1 MRAGRPAPQ
10 LREELAVLRH
20 RLLIDCV
27 NHERR
32 DLRMRKFL
40 VNSYGESMAT
50 KLKFIRLKIE
60 DELIQPVNNLADI
73 RDELKADIASEIVE
87 WYLNQR
93 KAGHVHIRYFSSP
106 KGSDYQ
112 GIWFHPDT
120 IKRAKQQAEDDQQ
133 PLNRLIYTALAR
145 YFEQSI

>member
-60 DELIQPVNNLADI
+60 DELIQPVNNLAGI

-93 KAGHVHIRYFSSP
+93 KAGHVHIRYFSRDRKSVV
-106 KGSDYQ
+106 
-112 GIWFHPDT
+112 
-120 IKRAKQQAEDDQQ
+120 
-133 PLNRLIYTALAR
+133 
-145 YFEQSI
+145 

>member
-60 DELIQPVNNLADI
+60 DELIQPVNNLAGI

-93 KAGHVHIRYFSSP
+93 KAGMYTYGTSPVRKAQIIRGSGSIRIRSNERNSRP
-106 KGSDYQ
+106 K
-112 GIWFHPDT
+112 T
-120 IKRAKQQAEDDQQ
+120 IN
-133 PLNRLIYTALAR
+133 NR
-145 YFEQSI
+145 

>member
-20 RLLIDCV
+20 RLLARYV
-27 NHERR
+27 NQEQCN
-32 DLRMRKFL
+32 LRMRKFL
-40 VNSYGESMAT
+40 VIAYGESMT
-50 KLKFIRLKIE
+50 TNLKFIRLKIE
-60 DELIQPVNNLADI
+60 DELIQPVNNLAGI

-93 KAGHVHIRYFSSP
+93 KTGHVHIRYFSSP
-106 KGSDYQ
+106 KDSDYQ

-120 IKRAKQQAEDDQQ
+120 IKRAKQQAADDQQ